1 MTYDV
6 RIMQGTASQQE
17 ALALFAKAAQLQPAT
32 IRFAYVYG
40 VALHSYGEVDK
51 AIAVLKKAHDTRPAD
66 RDVLLALITFQRDK
80 GDVRSAI
87 AYAEKLVQLN
97 PGDAQVIALRNSL
110 NKSQ

>member
-51 AIAVLKKAHDTRPAD
+51 AIAVLKKAHDPRKQHCSVICP
-66 RDVLLALITFQRDK
+66 RRSMGIYK
-80 GDVRSAI
+80 GQFYSM
-87 AYAEKLVQLN
+87 
-97 PGDAQVIALRNSL
+97 NS
-110 NKSQ
+110 N

>member
-51 AIAVLKKAHDTRPAD
+51 AIAVHIVTAFVTMHPRKQHCSVICPR
-66 RDVLLALITFQRDK
+66 RSMGIYK
-80 GDVRSAI
+80 GQFYSM
-87 AYAEKLVQLN
+87 
-97 PGDAQVIALRNSL
+97 NS
-110 NKSQ
+110 N